1 MRSVLLSITPL
12 IAALFIGAAAVAE
25 PPSWPELARAEGRP
39 QVPGLNIVYL
49 TPLGKPSEA
58 HRWTNIIV
66 HQTEG
71 PAGSAK
77 NGAAEQA
84 KNPTRRGVTI
94 WVETD
99 GTVYW
104 ATAESAVPTHGDGAN
119 RNDNKYVDNTKT
131 FHKVTKD
138 NSIGVEFA
146 GNFPDVRK
154 PVTPAQT
161 AAWLVL
167 ARFLQERYG
176 IPAENIY
183 AHNWIDFKDWRYCEG
198 CELATLARRQNYLLL
213 SPFARD

>member
-1 MRSVLLSITPL
+1 MLAFRRGKGMRAILLSLTAGLL
-12 IAALFIGAAAVAE
+12 IGGSALAE
-25 PPSWPELARAEGRP
+25 PASWAELARAEGRP
-39 QVPGLNIVYL
+39 QIPGLNIVYL
-49 TPLGKPSEA
+49 TPLGKLSEA
-58 HRWTNIIV
+58 RRWTNIIV

-77 NGAAEQA
+77 NGAAEQS
-84 KNPTRRGVTI
+84 KNPARRGVTV

-104 ATAESAVPTHGDGAN
+104 ATAENAVPTHGDGAN
-119 RNDNKYVDNTKT
+119 RNDSKYVDNTKT
-131 FHKVTKD
+131 FHNVTKD

-146 GNFPDVRK
+146 GNYPDVRK
-154 PVTPAQT
+154 PVTAAQA

-183 AHNWIDFKDWRYCEG
+183 AH
-198 CELATLARRQNYLLL
+198 
-213 SPFARD
+213 